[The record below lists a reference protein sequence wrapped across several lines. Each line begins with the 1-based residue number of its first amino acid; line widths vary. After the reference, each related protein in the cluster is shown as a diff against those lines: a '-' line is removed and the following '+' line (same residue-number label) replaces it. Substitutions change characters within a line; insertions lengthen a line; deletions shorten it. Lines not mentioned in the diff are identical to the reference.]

1 MVKVSLLITNYS
13 FSALYGQNDMTSV
26 GLHWDELLMPL
37 LQKYKLNITWGDQ
50 DLINII
56 FHYNPGKPFW
66 IPSIP
71 YGLFPFK
78 SL

>member
-1 MVKVSLLITNYS
+1 
-13 FSALYGQNDMTSV
+13 MTSV

-56 FHYNPGKPFW
+56 FHYNPGKPIW
-66 IPSIP
+66 ISSISCIFITFQVSVTDMCSP
-71 YGLFPFK
+71 RDGIYLPLPLEL
-78 SL
+78 SS